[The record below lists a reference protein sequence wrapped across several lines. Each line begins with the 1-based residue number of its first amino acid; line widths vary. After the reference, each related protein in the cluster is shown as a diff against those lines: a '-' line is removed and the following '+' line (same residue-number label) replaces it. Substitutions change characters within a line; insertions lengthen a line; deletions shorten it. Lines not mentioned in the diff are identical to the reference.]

1 MGLFGVNVACDPS
14 AARVGEQSAEQDLSY
29 NPSRRM
35 TQSASIRIQ
44 CFVRPKRTSRN
55 VRERLDPKFGVSK
68 FRKTRTSDLKP
79 SPVSPVPL
87 VVSGSPTTNK
97 MVGLFGH
104 PAGSSVIGRSR
115 VETETS
121 RGTIAAG
128 LRGLA
133 RMIHEGSS
141 RKRADATR
149 DGHSETWSP
158 EAYSCSMSKG

>member
-1 MGLFGVNVACDPS
+1 M
-14 AARVGEQSAEQDLSY
+14 
-29 NPSRRM
+29 
-35 TQSASIRIQ
+35 
-44 CFVRPKRTSRN
+44 
-55 VRERLDPKFGVSK
+55 
-68 FRKTRTSDLKP
+68 
-79 SPVSPVPL
+79 
-87 VVSGSPTTNK
+87 NK

-115 VETETS
+115 AETESS

-133 RMIHEGSS
+133 RMIHGGSS